1 MPDSSNSSQAGT
13 TPPNDAGN
21 DPAIPPSQPSYSK
34 PTIRKYNQIV
44 QVKPYGPS
52 EKEAG

>member
-1 MPDSSNSSQAGT
+1 MTDSPNDPKAGAANPDAAAGDGT
-13 TPPNDAGN
+13 TGQA
-21 DPAIPPSQPSYSK
+21 QPSYSK

-52 EKEAG
+52 EREAG

>member
-1 MPDSSNSSQAGT
+1 MPDSPNNSNAGT
-13 TPPNDAGN
+13 TPPNPDGSA
-21 DPAIPPSQPSYSK
+21 PANPQSQPSYSK

>member
-1 MPDSSNSSQAGT
+1 MSDSPNHPDAES
-13 TPPNDAGN
+13 TPPDPASIDAGN
-21 DPAIPPSQPSYSK
+21 PSYSK

-44 QVKPYGPS
+44 QVRPYGPS

>member
-1 MPDSSNSSQAGT
+1 MTDPSSSSKTGT
-13 TPPNDAGN
+13 TPATDADKTAN
-21 DPAIPPSQPSYSK
+21 PQAQPSYSK